1 MQIGNGEATSVWGDA
16 WLCSDGTGQIITTR
30 PFSSTLPDKVA
41 DLIDWDLGNW
51 NFPLI

>member
-16 WLCSDGTGQIITTR
+16 WLRSDGTGQIITTS

-41 DLIDWDLGNW
+41 DWDLGSW